1 MKLLYRRKLFFLLL
15 LFIIFII
22 FITGCSHVEEDEI
35 EITLIHGWGSIEENH
50 EAMRRIYKD
59 FEKVHPEI
67 RINMISMP
75 SAIDVISKT
84 GDLLTVGDIPDVI
97 FLAGDGRESIYEFM
111 KEKGYAL
118 DLMPYIEEDESL
130 KDNVSPVA
138 LKYWTTKEGE
148 LYTISDVLMMSGG
161 YWYNKDLFEKAGIK
175 EIPLTWEAWFDACV
189 KLKEYANNN
198 KKYLNSMVIDSEH
211 ISYLLSALLYDEGS
225 TIPFE
230 MQEEELNFQNLKV
243 RRTLLKLEEIASIS
257 NIINSFNFRDALASF
272 NAGESG
278 MYINGVWAGSLI
290 KEEMNIAY
298 APFPT
303 REGEGVVAISSGTG
317 YILGNTGDQKRM
329 DASVK
334 FMKYMLSS
342 PVAERILIETGQVPA
357 NPNLEI
363 TKEIAG
369 ERLYQAVEII
379 QNTENIIEVPANIWG
394 TVRKDIYSNDIIS
407 YLCDKISLHEPAD

>member
-1 MKLLYRRKLFFLLL
+1 MITAKKLF
-15 LFIIFII
+15 LFIIFISMI
-22 FITGCSHVEEDEI
+22 ALTPGCSNREEEVV
-35 EITLIHGWGSIEENH
+35 EITLIHGWGSMEENH

-59 FEKVHPEI
+59 FEKKHPEI

-118 DLMPYIEEDESL
+118 DLMPYIEEDKKFEE
-130 KDNVSPVA
+130 NVSPIA
-138 LKYWTTKEGE
+138 LNYWTTKEGG

-161 YWYNKDLFEKAGIK
+161 YWYNKDLFERAGIK
-175 EIPLTWEAWFDACV
+175 EIPMTWDTWLEACV
-189 KLKEYANNN
+189 KLKEYADNS
-198 KKYLNSMVIDSEH
+198 KKYINPMVIDSEH
-211 ISYLLSALLYDEGS
+211 ASYLLSALLYDEGS
-225 TIPFE
+225 SIPFK
-230 MQEEELNFQNLKV
+230 MQEEELNIQDLRV
-243 RRTLLKLEEIASIS
+243 RRALLNLEELSSIS
-257 NIINSFNFRDALASF
+257 NVINSFNFRDTLASF

-290 KEEMNIAY
+290 KEDMNIAY

-303 REGEGVVAISSGTG
+303 KKGEGVVAISSGTG
-317 YILGNTGDQKRM
+317 YILGNTGDEKRM

-334 FMKYMLSS
+334 FIKYMLSK
-342 PVAERILIETGQVPA
+342 PVAERILLETGQVPA
-357 NPNLEI
+357 NPTLEI
-363 TKEIAG
+363 TKETAG
-369 ERLYQAVEII
+369 ERLYQAVNVI

-394 TVRKDIYSNDIIS
+394 TVRKDIYSNEIIS
-407 YLCDKISLHEPAD
+407 YLSDEISLHDLGGE